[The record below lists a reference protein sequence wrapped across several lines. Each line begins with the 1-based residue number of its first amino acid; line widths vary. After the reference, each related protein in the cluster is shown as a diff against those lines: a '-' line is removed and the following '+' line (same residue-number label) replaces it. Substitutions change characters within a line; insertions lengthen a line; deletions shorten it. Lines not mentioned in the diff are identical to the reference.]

1 MNIKEN
7 LAAEL
12 KAAQDIYRKAE
23 AEGRDLTEEEAKSFD
38 EHCSTAERLKEQL
51 AGIAANA
58 KKLNDLMVHDE
69 VVDIDDDEP
78 VETKS
83 LSERY
88 VASAAYKGYRKLVDR
103 GLEPHDIH
111 LGKSRIASLN
121 EFYSAKAGTA
131 ITDTLAHSQAQRLA
145 MVDLVNR
152 PPITLLDVITRGSIS
167 AETVEYLQITSV
179 TRNTAI
185 VPENTGDDGT
195 DTQKPQ
201 STFGT
206 NLETASVYDY
216 ADGYTVT
223 NKMLRDSQV
232 LATFL
237 DTEFRYSFDLKL
249 ADVLLNGT
257 GTNGVPKGL
266 LKTTGVQAGEYSKT
280 GDEAM
285 NLVKEIRRSLTKLR
299 KVGASANAILI
310 NPEDAE
316 KIDLMQDT
324 TNRFF
329 GNGPWGTGPTTVWGR
344 PLVECEQVA
353 AGKVIVGDF
362 KQLALLDRAG
372 LSVEVFNQHKDY
384 ASRNLVYVR
393 AELAAAQ
400 VIWRPSSFVVL
411 EAKASA

>member
-1 MNIKEN
+1 MN
-7 LAAEL
+7 
-12 KAAQDIYRKAE
+12 
-23 AEGRDLTEEEAKSFD
+23 
-38 EHCSTAERLKEQL
+38 LKEQL
-51 AGIAANA
+51 AAEIKAATELYKAAQAEQRDMSEEEAKAFDEHCAKADELKTTIAKLAENT
-58 KKLNDLMVHDE
+58 KKLTDLMIHDE

-78 VETKS
+78 TDAKS

-88 VASAAYKGYRKLVDR
+88 IAGAAYKGYRKLVER

-111 LGKSRIASLN
+111 LSKSRIASLK
-121 EFYSAKAGTA
+121 EFYGAKAGNA
-131 ITDTLAHSQAQRLA
+131 LTDSLVHAQAERLA
-145 MVDLVNR
+145 TVDLVNR
-152 PPITLLDVITRGSIS
+152 PPVTLLDVITRGSIS
-167 AETVEYLQITSV
+167 SESVEYLQITSV

-185 VPENTGDDGT
+185 VPENTGDDAA

-249 ADVLLNGT
+249 ADVLLNGS

-266 LKTTGVQAGEYSKT
+266 LNTTGVQAGEYSTT

-299 KVGASANAILI
+299 KVGAAANAILI

-344 PLVECEQVA
+344 PLVECEQVD

-362 KQLALLDRAG
+362 KQLALLDRSG
-372 LSVEVFNQHKDY
+372 LSIEMFNQHKDY

-400 VIWRPSSFVVL
+400 VIWRPRNFVVL
-411 EAKASA
+411 EAKAA

>member
-1 MNIKEN
+1 MN
-7 LAAEL
+7 
-12 KAAQDIYRKAE
+12 
-23 AEGRDLTEEEAKSFD
+23 
-38 EHCSTAERLKEQL
+38 LKEQL
-51 AGIAANA
+51 AAEIKAATELYKTAQAEQRDMSEAEAKAFDEHCAKADELKTTIAKLADNT
-58 KKLNDLMVHDE
+58 KKLTDLMIHDE

-78 VETKS
+78 TDAKS

-88 VASAAYKGYRKLVDR
+88 IAGAAYKGYRKLVER

-111 LGKSRIASLN
+111 LSKSRIASLK
-121 EFYSAKAGTA
+121 EFYGAKAGNA
-131 ITDTLAHSQAQRLA
+131 LTDSLVHAQAERLA
-145 MVDLVNR
+145 TVDLVTR
-152 PPITLLDVITRGSIS
+152 PPVTLLDVITRGSIS
-167 AETVEYLQITSV
+167 SESVEYLQITSV

-185 VPENTGDDGT
+185 VPENTGDDAA

-249 ADVLLNGT
+249 ADVLLNGS

-266 LKTTGVQAGEYSKT
+266 LNTTGVQAGEYSKT

-299 KVGASANAILI
+299 KVGAAANAILI

-362 KQLALLDRAG
+362 KQLALLDRSG
-372 LSVEVFNQHKDY
+372 LSVEIFNQHKDY

-400 VIWRPSSFVVL
+400 VIWRPSNFVVL
-411 EAKASA
+411 EAQTA

>member
-1 MNIKEN
+1 MN
-7 LAAEL
+7 
-12 KAAQDIYRKAE
+12 
-23 AEGRDLTEEEAKSFD
+23 
-38 EHCSTAERLKEQL
+38 LKEQL
-51 AGIAANA
+51 AAEIKAATELYTAAQAEQRDMSEAEAKAFDEHCAKADELKTTIAKLADNT
-58 KKLNDLMVHDE
+58 KKLTDLMIHDE

-78 VETKS
+78 TDAKS

-88 VASAAYKGYRKLVDR
+88 IAGAAYKGYRKLVER

-111 LGKSRIASLN
+111 LSKSRIASLK
-121 EFYSAKAGTA
+121 EFYGAKAGNA
-131 ITDTLAHSQAQRLA
+131 LTDSLVHAQAERLA
-145 MVDLVNR
+145 TVDLVNR
-152 PPITLLDVITRGSIS
+152 PPVTLLDVITRGSIS
-167 AETVEYLQITSV
+167 SESVEYLQITSV

-185 VPENTGDDGT
+185 VPENTGDDT
-195 DTQKPQ
+195 ADTQKPQ

-249 ADVLLNGT
+249 ADVLLNGS

-266 LKTTGVQAGEYSKT
+266 LNTTGVQAGKYSKT

-299 KVGASANAILI
+299 KVGAAANAILI

-316 KIDLMQDT
+316 KIDLLQDT

-344 PLVECEQVA
+344 PLVECEQVT

-362 KQLALLDRAG
+362 KQLALLDRSG
-372 LSVEVFNQHKDY
+372 LSVEIFNQHKDY

-400 VIWRPSSFVVL
+400 VIWRPSNFVVL
-411 EAKASA
+411 EAQTA

>member
-78 VETKS
+78 TDAKS

-88 VASAAYKGYRKLVDR
+88 IAGAAYKGYRKLVER

-111 LGKSRIASLN
+111 LSKSRIASLK
-121 EFYSAKAGTA
+121 EFYGAKTGTA
-131 ITDTLAHSQAQRLA
+131 LTDSLVHAQAERLA
-145 MVDLVNR
+145 TVDMVNR
-152 PPITLLDVITRGSIS
+152 PPVTLLDVITRGSIS
-167 AETVEYLQITSV
+167 SESVEYLQITSV

-185 VPENTGDDGT
+185 VPENTGDDAA
-195 DTQKPQ
+195 DKQKPQ
-201 STFGT
+201 SAFGT

-249 ADVLLNGT
+249 ADVLINGA
-257 GTNGVPKGL
+257 GSNGVPKGL

-299 KVGASANAILI
+299 KVGAAANAILI

-329 GNGPWGTGPTTVWGR
+329 GNGPWGTGPTTVWGK

-372 LSVEVFNQHKDY
+372 LSVEIFNQHKDY

-411 EAKASA
+411 EAKASE

>member
-58 KKLNDLMVHDE
+58 KKLNDLMVNDE

-88 VASAAYKGYRKLVDR
+88 IGMPAYKNYAKLVER

-111 LGKSRIASLN
+111 LGKSRIASLK
-121 EFYSAKAGTA
+121 EFYGAKAGTA
-131 ITDTLAHSQAQRLA
+131 LTDSLVHAQAERLA
-145 MVDLVNR
+145 TVDMVNR
-152 PPITLLDVITRGSIS
+152 PPVTLLDVITRGSIS
-167 AETVEYLQITSV
+167 SESVEYLQITSV

-185 VPENTGDDGT
+185 VPENTGDDAA

-249 ADVLLNGT
+249 ADVLLNGA

-299 KVGASANAILI
+299 KVGAAANAILI

-362 KQLALLDRAG
+362 KQLALLDRSG
-372 LSVEVFNQHKDY
+372 LSVEIFNQHKDY

-400 VIWRPSSFVVL
+400 VIWRPSNFVVL
-411 EAKASA
+411 EAKAE